1 MIDEN
6 DQSFFTDTDP
16 DFMYGLNMNF
26 KYKNW
31 DFNMFWQ
38 GVQGG
43 EIRNSWRGFTD
54 FTSLN
59 IGSNYGDRVLD
70 AWSVNN
76 TDSNVPA
83 LTLIDNN
90 GEGRQ
95 SSLFWEDGSYIKLRN
110 LSIGYTPDEQW
121 LSQYGIS
128 SARIYLQGSNL
139 LTITPSGTLSQDP
152 ETPNGNF
159 PIPKRITLGVN
170 LSF

>member
-1 MIDEN
+1 MLVSRISVAACVQQYVVEAVA
-6 DQSFFTDTDP
+6 
-16 DFMYGLNMNF
+16 LNSAPPTPV
-26 KYKNW
+26 Y
-31 DFNMFWQ
+31 
-38 GVQGG
+38 
-43 EIRNSWRGFTD
+43 SP
-54 FTSLN
+54 
-59 IGSNYGDRVLD
+59 
-70 AWSVNN
+70 SVAYN

-95 SSLFWEDGSYIKLRN
+95 SSLFWEDGSYLKLRN

-121 LSQYGIS
+121 LNQYGIS